1 MDPAFVILKKDMAAI
16 RYFKSEIELMEGDV
30 VEYRS
35 MLFRWHWKLGRI
47 SYVPGVTKFH
57 PEMEHN
63 GLQWVGVSGLDG
75 TFRGVLV
82 EPEMRY
88 IQKSVRFIRR
98 LKDRDYLTPD
108 EISEED
114 W

>member
-1 MDPAFVILKKDMAAI
+1 MRSASLKKEMAVI
-16 RYFKSEIELMEGDV
+16 RYCNSEIELMEGDV

-35 MLFRWHWKLGRI
+35 MLFRWCWKLGRI
-47 SYVPGVTKFH
+47 SYLPGVTKFH

-82 EPEMRY
+82 EPETGH
-88 IQKSVRFIRR
+88 IQKPVRFIRR
-98 LKDRDYLTPD
+98 SEDRDYLTPD
-108 EISEED
+108 EISEEE